1 MVFSYLNGSV
11 SHLVRL
17 VYLRRELALLSCFA
31 LKDVS
36 NRLFSLT
43 EWETDPVFLANT
55 ILYLSFFV
63 IGDGIMD
70 MMLKPALQT
79 YESKD
84 APKDVEEGDD
94 DDWIQKKYS

>member
-1 MVFSYLNGSV
+1 M
-11 SHLVRL
+11 
-17 VYLRRELALLSCFA
+17 
-31 LKDVS
+31 
-36 NRLFSLT
+36 
-43 EWETDPVFLANT
+43 
-55 ILYLSFFV
+55 LYLLFV

-94 DDWIQKKYS
+94 DDWIQKIIPRTASPASLIGRG